1 MADPPL
7 LRLRG
12 VTKAYPAVLANDA
25 VNMDVMPGE
34 IHAVLGENGAG
45 KSTLMKIIYGSV
57 RPDAGTVEWRGEQV
71 DIQSPL
77 MARELGIGMVFQHF
91 SLFETLTAAENI
103 SLAVPGTIADL
114 SDRIRAASAQFG
126 LDVEPDSR
134 VQAMTVGERQRIEI
148 LRCILQEPKLII
160 MDEPTSVL
168 PPQGIA
174 KLFETL
180 RRLASEGIGIIFIS
194 HKLDEIK
201 ALCDTATVMRGGRVV
216 GVVDAKVESARS

>member
-1 MADPPL
+1 MAERSPL

-12 VTKAYPAVLANDA
+12 ITKAYPAVLANDS
-25 VNMDVMPGE
+25 VDLDVRAGE

-57 RPDAGTVEWRGEQV
+57 RPDAGSVEWDGQPV
-71 DIQSPL
+71 DIQSPA

-103 SLAVPGTIADL
+103 SLAVAGSIPEL
-114 SDRIRAASAQFG
+114 SQRIREASARFG
-126 LDVEPDSR
+126 LDVEPDAR
-134 VQAMTVGERQRIEI
+134 VQSMTVGERQRIEI
-148 LRCILQEPKLII
+148 LRCILQEPRLII

-180 RRLASEGIGIIFIS
+180 KKLASEGIGIIFIS
-194 HKLDEIK
+194 HKLEEIR
-201 ALCDTATVMRGGRVV
+201 ALCDTATIMRGGRVV
-216 GVVDAKVESARS
+216 GV